1 MEKENTSIRLN
12 RIMTERGLRQIDILN
27 LTIPYCKKYN
37 VKMNKSDISQYCS
50 GKTEPMQDKL
60 FVLGAAL
67 GVNEAWLMGYDVSRE
82 RQYDSPNI
90 YSISVKRFPMLGE
103 IACGEPKFTN
113 EDKKSYVLTG
123 TDIKA
128 DFCLRAKG
136 DSMINARIHDGDIV
150 FIRQQDTVE
159 NGEIAAVV
167 VNNDSEA
174 TLKRFYYYQ
183 EKSLLILKP
192 ENPLHKDQIYQ
203 GEDLNQVRVLG
214 KAVAFQSDVI

>member
-12 RIMTERGLRQIDILN
+12 RIMAERGLRQIDILN
-27 LTIPYCKKYN
+27 LTVPYCKKYN

-67 GVNEAWLMGYDVSRE
+67 GVNETWLMGYDIPRE

-90 YSISVKRFPMLGE
+90 YPISVKRFPMLGD

-113 EDKKSYVLTG
+113 EDRENYVLAG
-123 TDIKA
+123 ADINA

-136 DSMINARIHDGDIV
+136 DSMINARIHEGDIV

-167 VNNDSEA
+167 VNNDIEA

-183 EKSLLILKP
+183 EKALLILKP
-192 ENPLHKDQIYQ
+192 ENPQFEDQIYQ
-203 GEDLNQVRVLG
+203 NEELNQVHVLG
-214 KAVAFQSDVI
+214 KAVAFQSNVI